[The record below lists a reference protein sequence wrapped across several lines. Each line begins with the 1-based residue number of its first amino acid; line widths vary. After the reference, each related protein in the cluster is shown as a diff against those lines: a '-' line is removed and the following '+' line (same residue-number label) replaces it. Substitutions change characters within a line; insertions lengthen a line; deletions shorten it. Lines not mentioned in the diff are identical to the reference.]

1 MGAITLEKANHL
13 FWLGRYAERMTGVI
27 RLFMDTYDK
36 MIDVDPKAY
45 VEFCNNLSIPY
56 DVYKDDIDFSY
67 RFIYDENLP
76 DSLISTIKRAYD
88 NAIVLREEISGD
100 TYAYIDLAKRILE
113 KENPG
118 TLMLELQNVL
128 DYINAFWGSAN
139 DTVDENSRVIL
150 KCGKHAEKLDI
161 QYRFKIDDKNLQR
174 EMSKLRHRIDSL
186 CKKFSIPGL
195 EDVKGLFDNDK
206 ASPEE
211 YIEYIFKLT
220 DCFNVI

>member
-27 RLFMDTYDK
+27 RLFMITYDK
-36 MIDVDPKAY
+36 MIDIDSNAY
-45 VEFCNNLSIPY
+45 IEFCKNLSIPY
-56 DVYKDDIDFSY
+56 DVYKDDLDFSY
-67 RFIYDENLP
+67 RFVYDETLP

-88 NAIVLREEISGD
+88 NAIVLREEITGD

-139 DTVDENSRVIL
+139 DTVDENSRVII

-161 QYRFKIDDKNLQR
+161 QYRFNIEDKNLQR
-174 EMSKLRHRIDSL
+174 EMLKLKHRINTLSEML
-186 CKKFSIPGL
+186 NLKGL
-195 EDVKGLFDNDK
+195 DEVKILFDNPHAK
-206 ASPEE
+206 PED
-211 YIEYIFKLT
+211 YIEYIFQLT
-220 DCFNVI
+220 NCFNVI